1 MELKQWLN
9 RGYEISRKL
18 AVKKAHMETIG
29 SVISNYEPKEIDAA
43 PGGNSSELNFIRW
56 SELKKEVD
64 EMSFKLLKIDREVDK
79 VLKLLRDPNEYVILY
94 CRYIRRLSWKEI
106 SEASQYSEA
115 NTYKLHKSGIES
127 LDQITGYRDWE
138 V

>member
-43 PGGNSSELNFIRW
+43 PSGNSSELNFLRW

-64 EMSFKLLKIDREVDK
+64 ELSFKLLKIDREVDK
-79 VLKLLRDPNEYVILY
+79 VLKKLEHPNEYMILY

-106 SEASQYSEA
+106 SEASNYSEQH
-115 NTYKLHKSGIES
+115 TYKMHHDGIEN
-127 LDQITGYRDWE
+127 LDRITGFRDWE
-138 V
+138 A